1 MPASPISY
9 ALPTH
14 ENLDPDEDWSRIS
27 DRKMKKRL
35 QNRVA
40 QREYRRRLPPASTSS
55 LFPLAQASV

>member
-9 ALPTH
+9 ALPVR
-14 ENLDPDEDWSRIS
+14 EGLDSDEDWSRVS

-40 QREYRRRLPPASTSS
+40 QREYRK
-55 LFPLAQASV
+55 PLTTFFIIR